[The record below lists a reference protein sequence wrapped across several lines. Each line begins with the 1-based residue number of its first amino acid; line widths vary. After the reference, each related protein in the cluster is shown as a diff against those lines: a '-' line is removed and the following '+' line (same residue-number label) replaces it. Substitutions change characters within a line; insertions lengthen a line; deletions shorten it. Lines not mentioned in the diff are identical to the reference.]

1 MTVKEWLSRYK
12 TAWKEAEDVE
22 QRLTHIRL
30 KYARPSA
37 IVYSDMPKAHNQSD
51 LSDYAAQVERFET
64 ILVGKYSKCIG
75 IEIETYQMIDKLQKA
90 EERKVLREYYI
101 DGRKWQDIAN
111 DIPCVLRSVH
121 RIHGRALQHMREIL
135 IENGVDIR

>member
-37 IVYSDMPKAHNQSD
+37 IIYSDMPKAHHQSD
-51 LSDYAAQVERFET
+51 LSDYAAQVERYET
-64 ILVGKYSKCIG
+64 ILVSKYSKCIG
-75 IEIETYQMIDKLQKA
+75 IEVETYQMIDKLDKA

-111 DIPCVLRSVH
+111 DIPCVLRNVH
-121 RIHGRALQHMREIL
+121 RIHGRALQHMREVL
-135 IENGVDIR
+135 IDEGIDIR